1 ELVGSGASPR
11 TQNRRGLRD
20 MSSIGTAP
28 ETLKLLEPIPKI
40 MRAGVYRDKGVVR
53 VEEVPV
59 PEVGEG
65 EVLIKVAACGIC
77 GTDIKKIFQRYVEP
91 PQILGH
97 ELAGTVVAVGR
108 GVTKWM
114 PGDRVMSFHHTPCG
128 RCFYCEKRLFSQCKQ
143 YKTTGLTAGF
153 TPNGGGFAQYVKA
166 MPWVAERGIVALPEN
181 VSFEEATFIEPI
193 NTIVKAVQ
201 KARITA
207 GESVLILGCGPIG
220 LQFLMVSKL
229 EGARLYTSDP
239 IPQRREKSLTLGA
252 LESFDPTSGKL
263 VEEVRARTEGRGA
276 DAVLVAVAHPSVVTD
291 ALATARPGGRVLLF
305 AANDPVTKIEF
316 PAAAVGI
323 DEKEILGSYSAAVD
337 IQESAAELV
346 LGKKLPIMEI
356 VTHRFSLD
364 RIQEGLE
371 LAARPTAESL
381 KILITHA

>member
-1 ELVGSGASPR
+1 MSGVR
-11 TQNRRGLRD
+11 T
-20 MSSIGTAP
+20 IA
-28 ETLKLLEPIPKI
+28 ETLRSLGPIPKT

-59 PEVGEG
+59 PDVKDH

-97 ELAGTVVAVGR
+97 ELAGTVVAVGA
-108 GVTKWM
+108 GVTKFK

-166 MPWVAERGIVALPEN
+166 MPWVAARGIVPLPDD
-181 VSFEEATFIEPI
+181 VSFAEATFIEPI

-201 KARITA
+201 KARVAA
-207 GESVLILGCGPIG
+207 GENVLVLGCGPIG
-220 LQFLMVSKL
+220 LQLLMVAKL
-229 EGARLYTSDP
+229 AGARLYTSDP
-239 IPQRREKSLTLGA
+239 ISQRRTKSLSLGA
-252 LESFDPTSGKL
+252 IESFDPTGGKL
-263 VEEVRARTEGRGA
+263 IAEVRSRTDGRGA
-276 DAVLVAVAHPSVVTD
+276 DAVLVAVAHPSVVTE
-291 ALATARPGGRVLLF
+291 ALAAARPGGRVLLF

-316 PAAAVGI
+316 PASAVGI

-337 IQESAAELV
+337 IQDSAAELV
-346 LGKKLPIMEI
+346 LAKKLPVTDI
-356 VTHRFSLD
+356 VTHRFPLD
-364 RIQEGLE
+364 KIQEALE

-381 KILITHA
+381 KILVAHE

>member
-1 ELVGSGASPR
+1 
-11 TQNRRGLRD
+11 
-20 MSSIGTAP
+20 MSSIGTAS
-28 ETLKLLEPIPKI
+28 ETLHSVGPIPKT
-40 MRAGVYRDKGVVR
+40 MRAGVFREKGVVR

-59 PEVGEG
+59 PEVSDG

-97 ELAGTVVAVGR
+97 ELAGIVVAVGR
-108 GVTKWM
+108 GVDKWT

-166 MPWVAERGIVALPEN
+166 MPWVAERGIVALPDD

-201 KARITA
+201 KARIVA
-207 GESVLILGCGPIG
+207 GETVLILGCGPIG
-220 LQFLMVSKL
+220 LQLLMVSKL
-229 EGARLYTSDP
+229 EGAKLYTSDP
-239 IPQRREKSLTLGA
+239 IPQRRQKSLSLGA
-252 LESFDPTSGKL
+252 IESFDPTSGKL
-263 VEEVRARTEGRGA
+263 IEEVRARTDGRGA
-276 DAVLVAVAHPSVVTD
+276 DAVMVAVAHPSVVTD

-323 DEKEILGSYSAAVD
+323 DEKEILGSYSAAAD
-337 IQESAAELV
+337 IQESAAALV
-346 LGKKLPIMEI
+346 LGKKLPVTEI
-356 VTHRFSLD
+356 VTHRFALD
-364 RIQEGLE
+364 RIQEALE

>member
-1 ELVGSGASPR
+1 
-11 TQNRRGLRD
+11 
-20 MSSIGTAP
+20 MSSLGAAA
-28 ETLKLLEPIPKI
+28 ETLKSLGPIPKT
-40 MRAGVYRDKGVVR
+40 MRAGVYRDKGMVR

-97 ELAGTVVAVGR
+97 ELAGTVVAIGP
-108 GVTKWM
+108 GVTKWT

-128 RCFYCEKRLFSQCKQ
+128 RCFYCQKRLFSQCKQ

-153 TPNGGGFAQYVKA
+153 TPNGGGFAEYVKA
-166 MPWVAERGIVALPEN
+166 MPWVAERGIVALPN
-181 VSFEEATFIEPI
+181 DASFEEATFIEPI

-201 KARITA
+201 KARIIE
-207 GESVLILGCGPIG
+207 GETVLILGCGPIG
-220 LQFLMVSKL
+220 LQLLMVSKL
-229 EGARLYTSDP
+229 EEAKLYTSDP
-239 IPQRREKSLTLGA
+239 IPQRRQKSLSLGA

-263 VEEVRARTEGRGA
+263 VEEIRARTDGRGA

-291 ALATARPGGRVLLF
+291 ALAAARPGGRVLLF

-337 IQESAAELV
+337 IQDSAADLV
-346 LGKKLPIMEI
+346 LGKKLPVMQI
-356 VTHRFSLD
+356 VTHRFPLD
-364 RIQEGLE
+364 RIQEALE